1 MAWTTISNALV
12 AVGAKPFATTI
23 QALRDNPIAIAE
35 GASGA
40 PVNQAAWHPFDKVTV
55 GDAATGVIYDFATN
69 GAQASVTANFADGYD
84 YMIHLVG
91 LSHGDGT
98 GRALN
103 LAGVPITGIV
113 TQANSLTG
121 TIEILAPTLANLP
134 KWAMVNLRQAA
145 GATALKAFD
154 STAATPYLGAFAFS
168 AFTAGLA
175 SLEIRYNPVNF
186 DAGAVYLYR
195 RRNYMFG

>member
-23 QALRDNPIAIAE
+23 QALRDNPVAIAE

-84 YMIHLVG
+84 YLIRLVG
-91 LSHGDGT
+91 VSGSAT
-98 GRALN
+98 GAIQI
-103 LAGVPITGIV
+103 AGVAVASGGGAATV
-113 TQANSLTG
+113 FTG
-121 TIEILAPTLANLP
+121 TFEILAPTLPNLP
-134 KWAMVNLRQAA
+134 KWGMANVRMTAGSNGYAA
-145 GATALKAFD
+145 F
-154 STAATPYLGAFAFS
+154 STAAASPFLGPIVLSAYAGALASVAIGFS
-168 AFTAGLA
+168 AGN
-175 SLEIRYNPVNF
+175 I
-186 DAGAVYLYR
+186 DAGAIYLYR
-195 RRNYMFG
+195 RRNFMFG